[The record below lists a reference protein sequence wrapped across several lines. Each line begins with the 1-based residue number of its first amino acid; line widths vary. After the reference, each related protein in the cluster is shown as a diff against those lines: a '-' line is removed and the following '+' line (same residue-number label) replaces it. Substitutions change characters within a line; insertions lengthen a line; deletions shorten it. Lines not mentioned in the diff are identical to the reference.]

1 MPLLR
6 RKLDDFPMSKIPTKW
21 GGKLPGLII
30 LVLSTY
36 WMNKVIVLYLSIFIS
51 FIYKK
56 VNFLFFHS
64 VSAASFIQYVH
75 GNEKSHQKGIVS
87 LRRKDGPWS
96 FLITKNTA

>member
-6 RKLDDFPMSKIPTKW
+6 KKLDDFPLSKIPTKW

-30 LVLSTY
+30 LVPSTY
-36 WMNKVIVLYLSIFIS
+36 WMNEVILLYLSIFVS

-56 VNFLFFHS
+56 VNFFFFQSVFCLFNMS
-64 VSAASFIQYVH
+64 M
-75 GNEKSHQKGIVS
+75 EMKKSHQKGIVS

-96 FLITKNTA
+96 FFINKNIA